1 MRRRATIGY
10 PLRHDRLRVSAH
22 VTPAAGWPARH
33 GPGHSGPRARSR
45 RRRPVRRLPRPRPI
59 GYDRQHVPRRMAR
72 APGQAFARA
81 TPWSSWSWPAAGA
94 DGQRRSTPSVSSA
107 ARASASDR
115 WPRVSPH
122 GRATSKPT
130 KTARTASSASSCCR
144 SPRGQPLRSSRQSDV
159 GRRRGST
166 AQGPRARRWADHGRV
181 PMRSGSLRPS
191 SGSAARLTGR
201 SPTAQGAAA
210 RGGGAPHAL
219 VLVGGEH
226 GGPPIRRFSSRV
238 PLCHES
244 CSRSPR

>member
-1 MRRRATIGY
+1 MPWACRPR
-10 PLRHDRLRVSAH
+10 
-22 VTPAAGWPARH
+22 RH
-33 GPGHSGPRARSR
+33 GPGDAGLLARSR
-45 RRRPVRRLPRPRPI
+45 RRRPVRRLPRSQPI
-59 GYDRQHVPRRMAR
+59 GDDRQHVPRRMAR
-72 APGQAFARA
+72 APGQASPRA
-81 TPWSSWSWPAAGA
+81 TPWSSWSWPASGA

-130 KTARTASSASSCCR
+130 KTALSASSASSCCR

-191 SGSAARLTGR
+191 SGSAARPTGR
-201 SPTAQGAAA
+201 SPRTSTLGAAPSVAGFGA
-210 RGGGAPHAL
+210 RA
-219 VLVGGEH
+219 
-226 GGPPIRRFSSRV
+226 
-238 PLCHES
+238 
-244 CSRSPR
+244 SRSGATRGQGRPEAVGPSLRPGSHRRPVDGPSGRCGAEAGPDSGVARA